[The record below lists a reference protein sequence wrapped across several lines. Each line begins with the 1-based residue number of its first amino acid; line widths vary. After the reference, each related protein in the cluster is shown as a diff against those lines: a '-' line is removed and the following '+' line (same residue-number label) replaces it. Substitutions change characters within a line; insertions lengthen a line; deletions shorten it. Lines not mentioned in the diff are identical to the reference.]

1 MTETALAD
9 EIIKL
14 ALELQRVSSY
24 EEARADAILA
34 QLEQDLRQLLAT
46 RDLSASSRREIEA
59 IIKQANEAIAG
70 RFANIQ
76 GILDVEKLIET
87 VSNRT
92 VEAMAA
98 AGIPTTA
105 PTAETLRSLSQSIL
119 IEGSPLAAWWDKQAD
134 DTAFRFAGAVRNG
147 VLLGETNEQ
156 IVRRVAGE
164 QGVIGLSRRNARTL
178 VHSSIMTA
186 ANRARLETFRK
197 NAKFAAGVSWLATL
211 DSSTCM
217 RCAALDGKGWDFDGN
232 PIGHKLQF
240 QVPALHANCFPAD
253 ALVSPIG
260 LIEGASKRW
269 FDGEMA
275 VIKTASGRNITC
287 TPNHPI
293 LTDRG
298 WVAAGLIDV
307 GSNIVCDS
315 RSDRGGLVGR
325 NGDDIPTSIHDVAES
340 FFSTSGMVPVPVP
353 VSPEDFHGDGNGSD
367 IAIVGAN
374 RLLGKTFETPF
385 SQHFEEGFLVS
396 GGRAGLV
403 DLARSSAEAEFIEG
417 HSSAFSGGMSSSD
430 LGFAL
435 AGAHAAPTKC
445 LGFGLA
451 SPSDTR
457 LLQNQRD
464 NHASGVVLPGNSAL
478 GHPTDVIGA
487 DAISIDDSSRAGWYF
502 TTLQFTKDD
511 AVADPSLAADFS
523 SIQPGDVER
532 DTVVERSFIGFS
544 GHVYNLETS
553 TGLYIAQ
560 GAITHNCRC
569 VLSVIPSRKA
579 LDEIFPGL
587 ADDIEAARDRATAQ
601 GPQKVTM
608 TEWLQ
613 RNADAAEEILGKR
626 RVELF
631 KKGELTLSELVTK
644 GGRQKTL
651 AELNR

>member
-24 EEARADAILA
+24 EEARADAILV

-92 VEAMAA
+92 VEAMSS

-105 PTAETLRSLSQSIL
+105 PTAETLRSLSQGIL
-119 IEGSPLAAWWDKQAD
+119 IEGSPLAAWWDKQAV

-164 QGVIGLSRRNARTL
+164 QGVIGISRRNARTL

-197 NAKFAAGVSWLATL
+197 NAKYAQGVRWLASL
-211 DSSTCM
+211 DSHTCM
-217 RCAALDGKGWDFDGN
+217 RCAALDGKGWDFDGR

-240 QVPALHANCFPAD
+240 QVPALHANC
-253 ALVSPIG
+253 
-260 LIEGASKRW
+260 
-269 FDGEMA
+269 
-275 VIKTASGRNITC
+275 
-287 TPNHPI
+287 
-293 LTDRG
+293 
-298 WVAAGLIDV
+298 
-307 GSNIVCDS
+307 
-315 RSDRGGLVGR
+315 
-325 NGDDIPTSIHDVAES
+325 
-340 FFSTSGMVPVPVP
+340 
-353 VSPEDFHGDGNGSD
+353 
-367 IAIVGAN
+367 
-374 RLLGKTFETPF
+374 
-385 SQHFEEGFLVS
+385 
-396 GGRAGLV
+396 
-403 DLARSSAEAEFIEG
+403 
-417 HSSAFSGGMSSSD
+417 
-430 LGFAL
+430 
-435 AGAHAAPTKC
+435 
-445 LGFGLA
+445 
-451 SPSDTR
+451 
-457 LLQNQRD
+457 
-464 NHASGVVLPGNSAL
+464 
-478 GHPTDVIGA
+478 
-487 DAISIDDSSRAGWYF
+487 
-502 TTLQFTKDD
+502 
-511 AVADPSLAADFS
+511 
-523 SIQPGDVER
+523 
-532 DTVVERSFIGFS
+532 
-544 GHVYNLETS
+544 
-553 TGLYIAQ
+553 
-560 GAITHNCRC
+560 RC
-569 VLSVIPSRKA
+569 VLSVIPARKA